1 MSRKE
6 KKKVVIAT
14 EEETAEYGGS
24 PPSDQA
30 PATESAAEPA
40 ESAEE
45 GADQAGQP
53 DTLEQARAEAEE
65 WRDKCLR
72 AKAELV
78 NFQRRAARER
88 DESVR
93 YAVVPFLRS
102 LLPVLDDLERVIAS
116 GRAHPDN
123 AQAIL
128 EGVQLTFENF
138 QKVLRDAHVV
148 AIEAEGM
155 PFDPHVHEAMME
167 QPSEAHAERVVL
179 QELQK
184 GYLLHDRVLRPAKV
198 IVSRPTGQA
207 AEEAEGDE
215 AESDE

>member
-1 MSRKE
+1 MADKKKKIVIPDPDEVSRYGGTFSESSGGQSEGGESSEAAPEQTPTSSETPLSDGAEGWKE
-6 KKKVVIAT
+6 KF
-14 EEETAEYGGS
+14 
-24 PPSDQA
+24 
-30 PATESAAEPA
+30 
-40 ESAEE
+40 
-45 GADQAGQP
+45 
-53 DTLEQARAEAEE
+53 
-65 WRDKCLR
+65 LR

-138 QKVLRDAHVV
+138 QKVLRDAQVV

-155 PFDPHVHEAMME
+155 LFDPHVHEAMME
-167 QPSEAHAERVVL
+167 QPSEAHAERMVL

-198 IVSRPTGQA
+198 IVSRPTGQM